1 MAESNKA
8 GMMEACL
15 FRPFWTRRLLGTL
28 KRGADRHFPW
38 RHPAMFRVP
47 IMEICTKEVFARR
60 AETCVHQ
67 FRRRLKS

>member
-47 IMEICTKEVFARR
+47 IMEIRTKEVFARR

-67 FRRRLKS
+67 FR